1 MPRFRCV
8 DARPEPRAAG
18 PAILLDLRISVDA
31 GQRVHS
37 MALRT
42 QIRIEPR
49 RRRYAP
55 SEADKL
61 VDLFGELPRWGET
74 LQPMQLCTVSTM
86 VPGFVGQTTA
96 ELAVPLSY
104 DIDVAA
110 TRYLHGLEDGE
121 VPLLLLF
128 SGTVF
133 YAGPDG
139 VQVGLVPWSDEATF
153 RLPVDIW
160 RAAMD
165 QHFPGSAWLRMRRE
179 TLDALLA
186 YRSEHALASWD
197 DTLHRLLKD
206 AGS

>member
-1 MPRFRCV
+1 MPRFACV
-8 DARPEPRAAG
+8 DARPEPHAAG
-18 PAILLDLRISVDA
+18 PTVLLDLRITVEP

-49 RRRYAP
+49 RRRYSP
-55 SEADKL
+55 SEADRL
-61 VDLFGELPRWGET
+61 VDLFGELPRWAET
-74 LQPMQLCTVSTM
+74 LQPLQLCTVSTM
-86 VPGFVGQTTA
+86 VPGFVGQTTT

-133 YAGPDG
+133 YAGSTG
-139 VQVGLVPWSDEATF
+139 VQVGLVSWSEEASY
-153 RLPVDIW
+153 RLPVAVW

-165 QHFPGSAWLRMRRE
+165 QHFPGSAWLRVRRE

-186 YRSEHALASWD
+186 YRSEQAIASWD
-197 DTLHRLLKD
+197 DTVARLLKD

>member
-1 MPRFRCV
+1 
-8 DARPEPRAAG
+8 
-18 PAILLDLRISVDA
+18 
-31 GQRVHS
+31 
-37 MALRT
+37 
-42 QIRIEPR
+42 
-49 RRRYAP
+49 
-55 SEADKL
+55 
-61 VDLFGELPRWGET
+61 
-74 LQPMQLCTVSTM
+74 
-86 VPGFVGQTTA
+86 GFAGQTTT

-133 YAGPDG
+133 YAGPTG
-139 VQVGLVPWSDEATF
+139 VQVGLVSWSEEATF
-153 RLPVDIW
+153 RLPVEIW

-165 QHFPGSAWLRMRRE
+165 QHFPGSAWLRVRRE

-186 YRSEHALASWD
+186 YRSEHAIASWD

-206 AGS
+206 ARP